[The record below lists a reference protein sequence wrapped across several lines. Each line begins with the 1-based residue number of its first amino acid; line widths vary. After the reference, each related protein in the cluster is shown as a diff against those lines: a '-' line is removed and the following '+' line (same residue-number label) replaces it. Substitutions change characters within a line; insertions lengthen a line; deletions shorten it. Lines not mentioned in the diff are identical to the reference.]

1 MDVWVGLPDVCGGEG
16 FVLAGKEKLSVAE
29 LMFLFF
35 TEIGL
40 WGDFLLFFQVLCMQ
54 GIHNLSKAWPHIK
67 YI

>member
-54 GIHNLSKAWPHIK
+54 GINNLSKAWPHIQ